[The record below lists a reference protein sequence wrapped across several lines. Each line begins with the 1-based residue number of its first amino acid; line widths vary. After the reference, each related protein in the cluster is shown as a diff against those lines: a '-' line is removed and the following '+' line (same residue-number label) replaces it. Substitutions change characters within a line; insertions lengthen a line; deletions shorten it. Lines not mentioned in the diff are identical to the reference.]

1 MTRMV
6 EQEAALLMTT
16 TRCRSRASSRRSSRC
31 ACCALSAHP
40 GTAPTRAPPLGSPPS
55 PPTSLS
61 TQALLNERVAPEILD
76 YRAELVARVAALLD
90 HQDNAIAELEQQPG
104 AEKALRRGALALERD
119 RLRHLQKAYL
129 RARALK
135 IEASAAAILDS
146 RSLCARLSPSELRLA
161 NDCFVALGRL
171 MKAAVLDALPSNY
184 RSLVRQFEGE
194 LGKRMIAAADRRA
207 FVFCRA
213 LRDLGAVPDG
223 ERGETLDLSKGDLHV
238 VRYAS
243 VADLVRRDQAC
254 LL

>member
-104 AEKALRRGALALERD
+104 AERALRRGALALERD

-135 IEASAAAILDS
+135 IEPAPPPSSTAGPSAPASALASSVSLMTASS
-146 RSLCARLSPSELRLA
+146 RW
-161 NDCFVALGRL
+161 
-171 MKAAVLDALPSNY
+171 
-184 RSLVRQFEGE
+184 EG
-194 LGKRMIAAADRRA
+194 
-207 FVFCRA
+207 
-213 LRDLGAVPDG
+213 
-223 ERGETLDLSKGDLHV
+223 
-238 VRYAS
+238 
-243 VADLVRRDQAC
+243 
-254 LL
+254 